1 MPASVR
7 RTIAQ
12 LPRFG
17 EGPSSLSEVASYLG
31 IPRPVSIRALIAHVD
46 GIPASCDLQHEI
58 VTGAA
63 LGGEVAVHLDK
74 DGSYRFSGRMRATG
88 FTSHTY
94 RITALVRRP
103 DGVAA
108 VAFTRSGTVY
118 GTDTPG
124 DREDHWDELGAD
136 PERRQVVRNL
146 WPHRLA
152 GGTLEVTRTSEL
164 AGVLGATEDVLKVVV
179 TFLAVAYTAGA
190 GVAAVLTLGSE
201 LADAGDLEVPT
212 WGGIVGLGVVAGG
225 LIIWGPLAIGPAF
238 LVGVAAGALVES
250 LIQVREVSPEEQS
263 LAVGVFGHTIDFS
276 RVRLTNLLGLSGRR
290 FVTPT
295 FDGTILV
302 NLGQACFDA
311 PTRYVEPP
319 PAPGLEARYA
329 KPGQL
334 FVHELTHVWQLQ
346 HRNLDDGWVPAWLCE
361 GIIDGNYD
369 AEDASLAW
377 DKHGIESQATIADR
391 WFSTLTEE
399 DEVAA
404 VEAPLFRAPDRADP
418 FFHYIEHNLR
428 AGSS

>member
-1 MPASVR
+1 MPTSLR

-31 IPRPVSIRALIAHVD
+31 VPRPVSVRGLTAAVD
-46 GIPASCDLQHEI
+46 AIPVSCDLHHEI
-58 VTGAA
+58 TTGAA
-63 LGGEVAVHLDK
+63 LGGEITVRLDK
-74 DGSYRFSGRMRATG
+74 DGNYRFTGRMRATG
-88 FTSHTY
+88 LTSHTY
-94 RITALVRRP
+94 RITAVVRRP
-103 DGVAA
+103 DGAAA

-124 DREDHWDELGAD
+124 DREDRWDQPGTD
-136 PERRQVVRNL
+136 PERMQVVRNL
-146 WPHRLA
+146 WPQHLA

-164 AGVLGATEDVLKVVV
+164 AGVLGATEDVLKAVV

-190 GVAAVLTLGSE
+190 GVAAVATLGSE
-201 LADAGDLEVPT
+201 IADAADLAVPA
-212 WGGIVGLGVVAGG
+212 WGGIVGLGVVGGG

-238 LVGVAAGALVES
+238 LVGVAAGAVVES
-250 LIQVREVSPEEQS
+250 LVEVREVTPEEQAM
-263 LAVGVFGHTIDFS
+263 AVGVFGNTIDFS
-276 RVRLTNLLGLSGRR
+276 RVRLTNLVGLKNRR

-311 PTRYVEPP
+311 PTTYANPPTKKRYH
-319 PAPGLEARYA
+319 

-346 HRNLDDGWVPAWLCE
+346 HRNLDDGWAPGWLCE
-361 GIIDGNYD
+361 GIIDGNYTP
-369 AEDASLAW
+369 EGPGIPW
-377 DKHGIESQATIADR
+377 DKQGVESQATIADE
-391 WFSTLTEE
+391 WYASLT
-399 DEVAA
+399 DADNHDPVG
-404 VEAPLFRAPDRADP
+404 APLYRAPNRADP
-418 FFHYIEHNLR
+418 YFHYIEHNLR